1 MNMIDHF
8 LIATIY
14 TALIV
19 MLLSASTLFA
29 FHKSGDRSRIIL
41 GVIISFSVVNYIPRL
56 IKAMDGIFQG
66 PVLSVPML
74 SLALF
79 MILSYTIYPI
89 EVISPGWTN
98 RKRLLMLYTPVILI
112 LSFYGLT
119 LLFGVEYKEYSSII
133 EMLPHFHDFNVAFR
147 LFICFILCL
156 PIFLIFYIPYTRKF
170 NNTDRT
176 WMIVYV
182 ISGIIDVMT
191 YLLILSYHT
200 KIISIIYFHFTMAI
214 TALRLY
220 MELIYRIVDKN
231 VTNEEIMLASRDEKN
246 EMLHNIIK
254 DENENY
260 HKESNLF
267 IRLERYMIDNQAWR
281 NPNLS
286 LSMLTEEMGTNRT
299 SLTNEIHKYGIES
312 ITAYINNY
320 RISDFIFLLNK
331 YNEMSIKEAFYICGY
346 RSRTT
351 AIRNFRTITGKTPTE
366 YFGRNIM
373 NLE

>member
-1 MNMIDHF
+1 MF
-8 LIATIY
+8 
-14 TALIV
+14 
-19 MLLSASTLFA
+19 LSACTLFA

-41 GVIISFSVVNYIPRL
+41 GVIVALSVINYIPRL
-56 IKAMDGIFQG
+56 IEAMEGVLQVPI
-66 PVLSVPML
+66 LSVPML

-98 RKRLLMLYTPVILI
+98 IKRLLILYTPVILI

-133 EMLPHFHDFNVAFR
+133 DMLPHFHDFNVAFR
-147 LFICFILCL
+147 LLICFILCL

-191 YLLILSYHT
+191 YLLLLSYHT
-200 KIISIIYFHFTMAI
+200 KIVAIIYFHFTMAI

-231 VTNEEIMLASRDEKN
+231 VTNEEIILAIIDEKN
-246 EMLHNIIK
+246 EMLNNTVK
-254 DENENY
+254 NENENN

-267 IRLERYMIDNQAWR
+267 IRLEKYMIDNQAWR

-286 LSMLTEEMGTNRT
+286 LSMLTDEMGTNRT

-312 ITAYINNY
+312 FTAYINNY
-320 RISDFIFLLNK
+320 RINDFIFLLNK

-351 AIRNFRTITGKTPTE
+351 AIRNFRIITGKTPTE
-366 YFGRNIM
+366 YFGRSLM